1 MTFTNYI
8 ETQTTDYKRKW
19 LNSIISD
26 VRQKIKSH
34 LEGNMDRELLDE
46 LKLKQKTIMNESATI
61 KRFMSGILNEDI
73 IADAL
78 YEPNTRNIPKDK
90 FVIDYLKDKGVNLK
104 VEKPTNKASTFGL
117 HQSLKNIKYKEHKI
131 ELAVWGSSSND
142 AAIGN
147 KFNNIKKKIYK
158 TPTILVVEG
167 PKVKQRH
174 LDSLKRKNNLKV
186 MNIEQIIEWSK
197 IN

>member
-78 YEPNTRNIPKDK
+78 YEPSTRNIPKDK

-104 VEKPTNKASTFGL
+104 VEKPTSKASTFGL
-117 HQSLKNIKYKEHKI
+117 HQSLKNIEYKGHKI

-142 AAIGN
+142 ASIGN
-147 KFNNIKKKIYK
+147 RFNNIKKKIYK
-158 TPTILVVEG
+158 TPTILIVEG

>member
-1 MTFTNYI
+1 MTFTHYI
-8 ETQTTDYKRKW
+8 ESETTKYKREW

-26 VRQKIKSH
+26 VRQRIKSH
-34 LEGNMDRELLDE
+34 LEGDMDRELYDE
-46 LKLKQKTIMNESATI
+46 LKLKQKTIMNKSATI

-78 YEPNTRNIPKDK
+78 YEPSTRNIPKDK

-104 VEKPTNKASTFGL
+104 VEKSTSKASTFGL
-117 HQSLKNIKYKEHKI
+117 HQSLKNIEYKGHKV
-131 ELAVWGSSSND
+131 ELAVWGNSGND

-147 KFNNIKKKIYK
+147 RFKNIKKKIYK
-158 TPTILVVEG
+158 TPTVLIVEG

-174 LDSLKRKNNLKV
+174 LDSLKRKNNLTV
-186 MNIEQIIEWSK
+186 MNIEQVIGW
-197 IN
+197 